1 MVIVIRGGSTGGE
14 RGGGDGVFCLTD
26 MESPW
31 EYWGWRALKCGVL
44 RLPISTQEIKTK
56 STKSFLLAKYS
67 SIWSLSSVP
76 ESYRGKRKT
85 II

>member
-1 MVIVIRGGSTGGE
+1 MVIVIGGGSTGGE

-44 RLPISTQEIKTK
+44 RLPISTQEIKN
-56 STKSFLLAKYS
+56 
-67 SIWSLSSVP
+67 
-76 ESYRGKRKT
+76 
-85 II
+85 